1 MEHAR
6 GRKINFSILT
16 LGCKL
21 NQYESE
27 LMREKLENLGF
38 KMVPLSPMTDLLVV
52 NTCAVTRES
61 ERKSRQLARRGKRLK
76 RDMKVVVVGCSP
88 QIDHHQYLE
97 FADSILGNVEKKSI
111 DEYVMDIMNGKKLIL
126 VGKEEITLE
135 DELHSFE
142 NRTRVFLKIEDG
154 CDGKCTYCI
163 IRKAR
168 GERIRSKKS
177 ERVIREFENF
187 STQGVKEVVLT
198 GLNLGRYG
206 KDTGENLRDL
216 IEKLMK
222 IHGNFRI
229 RLSSINPEDLS
240 DDLIHLFEEKKLCR
254 HLHLPI
260 QSGSDKVLRAMGRR
274 YRICDILEKVEKLR
288 SLDSLFSLTTD
299 VMIGF
304 PGETDEDFERTLDLI
319 ERVNFLKVHI
329 FRFSPRPGT
338 PAMKLHKLEGVDE
351 GKVKE
356 RFKILNEV
364 SLRVRN
370 ETVEKH
376 VGRIRCVL
384 VERMKDG
391 RAVGFDEYYIP
402 HEIDSNG
409 SNLELNEFFKV
420 RIGKVTRNGKV
431 VSSRIAD
438 LPER

>member
-1 MEHAR
+1 M
-6 GRKINFSILT
+6 
-16 LGCKL
+16 
-21 NQYESE
+21 
-27 LMREKLENLGF
+27 
-38 KMVPLSPMTDLLVV
+38 
-52 NTCAVTRES
+52 
-61 ERKSRQLARRGKRLK
+61 
-76 RDMKVVVVGCSP
+76 
-88 QIDHHQYLE
+88 
-97 FADSILGNVEKKSI
+97 
-111 DEYVMDIMNGKKLIL
+111 
-126 VGKEEITLE
+126 
-135 DELHSFE
+135 
-142 NRTRVFLKIEDG
+142 
-154 CDGKCTYCI
+154 
-163 IRKAR
+163 
-168 GERIRSKKS
+168 
-177 ERVIREFENF
+177 
-187 STQGVKEVVLT
+187 
-198 GLNLGRYG
+198 
-206 KDTGENLRDL
+206 
-216 IEKLMK
+216 
-222 IHGNFRI
+222 
-229 RLSSINPEDLS
+229 
-240 DDLIHLFEEKKLCR
+240 
-254 HLHLPI
+254 
-260 QSGSDKVLRAMGRR
+260 
-274 YRICDILEKVEKLR
+274 
-288 SLDSLFSLTTD
+288 TTD